1 VFFAKA
7 RTMRLSLHPTM
18 RPPTFLS
25 VSALLAAC
33 LGAVSCSTPVATP
46 VTDVAPPVVTV
57 PPPPAVKPVPARE
70 PSAAPKP
77 AEKPIYKTDAQW
89 RAQLTEAQY
98 LVTRKGRTEEAFSGE
113 YVKHK
118 APGTYRCVCCGAKL
132 FASEAK
138 FDHACGWPSFSSAA
152 GKTGTKTDRSDG
164 MVRTEVFCRKCEA
177 HLGHLF
183 NDGPLPGG
191 KRYCINSVALKF
203 EPKTSPKKP

>member
-1 VFFAKA
+1 
-7 RTMRLSLHPTM
+7 M
-18 RPPTFLS
+18 RPLTHLS
-25 VSALLAAC
+25 ACALLAAC
-33 LGAVSCSTPVATP
+33 LGAVSCSTPVETP
-46 VTDVAPPVVTV
+46 VVAVAPLVETV
-57 PPPPAVKPVPARE
+57 PPPPVVKSLPVRAASAV
-70 PSAAPKP
+70 PKP
-77 AEKPIYKTDAQW
+77 DEKPIYKTDAQW

-132 FASEAK
+132 FVSEAK

-152 GKTGTKTDRSDG
+152 GKTGTKVDRSDG
-164 MVRTEVFCRKCEA
+164 LVRTGVFCRKCEA

-203 EPKTSPKKP
+203 EPKTSFKKP